1 MTVERAKCVRAN
13 SGHYNQYPQNSPST
27 TEHWHFHRHRNR
39 FMNTDFC
46 PALPLKTNKGW
57 LSIWIN
63 VDQWQSHSVS
73 SFLFPQ
79 ALQTDWLVICIS
91 ILPTPPP
98 LLSSRSSSLL
108 PLPLNR
114 ADGERR
120 PFPKLLSNGLT
131 VPYGGD
137 RAQYLSSKS
146 VQSYSEW
153 TRLGVN

>member
-1 MTVERAKCVRAN
+1 MIVERAKCVRAN
-13 SGHYNQYPQNSPST
+13 SGHYNQYTQNSPST

-39 FMNTDFC
+39 FMNTDIS
-46 PALPLKTNKGW
+46 PALPLKKPNKGW

-79 ALQTDWLVICIS
+79 ALQAEWLVVCIS

-108 PLPLNR
+108 CYLWTEQTPS
-114 ADGERR
+114 
-120 PFPKLLSNGLT
+120 KILSNVLSL
-131 VPYGGD
+131 PYGGERD
-137 RAQYLSSKS
+137 QYIYSKS
-146 VQSYSEW
+146 IHSYSEW
-153 TRLGVN
+153 TRLGVK